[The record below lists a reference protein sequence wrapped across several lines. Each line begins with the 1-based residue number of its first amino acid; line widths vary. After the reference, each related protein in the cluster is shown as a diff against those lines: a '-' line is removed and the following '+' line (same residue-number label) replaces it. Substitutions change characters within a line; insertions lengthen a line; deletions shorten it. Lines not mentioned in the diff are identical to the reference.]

1 MSGNVKIL
9 GVKRSRPMPVRGV
22 AGNPKKIVFG
32 FFFSW
37 KWISVDFGL
46 LLVACTYYLLL
57 YEKNLSNSY
66 ISSGGVG
73 HILFFWSTVKCFLD
87 NKEWVCVWGC
97 IITLTE
103 FPIDGSS
110 TTLPCS
116 GSFFVYCLF
125 IISAV
130 MFPTSS
136 SPYFRFTAQQIQNCN
151 LALKGSSW
159 KVTK

>member
-22 AGNPKKIVFG
+22 AGNPKKSF

-87 NKEWVCVWGC
+87 NKVWGCVWGC

-116 GSFFVYCLF
+116 GSFFVYCLSF
-125 IISAV
+125 LPWC
-130 MFPTSS
+130 FPLLPLPTFVSQ
-136 SPYFRFTAQQIQNCN
+136 PNKFRI
-151 LALKGSSW
+151 
-159 KVTK
+159 VT